1 MVFAGQSVTTNVQDI
16 FFKVIPPW
24 SWGYDAGGIVGAT
37 ASRRVATVF
46 RILDVE
52 TEIGAAKRF
61 GNQNEGEFWGAIY
74 FRYSEFPWNS
84 FIHTTVAGSIGL
96 NYATGISAIEME
108 YGKLDPPGGTHVM
121 HFYSPEITFSLP
133 KHLDKQLVVRLHH
146 RSGAYGVVSGA
157 FSGATY
163 LTVGLRSWF

>member
-1 MVFAGQSVTTNVQDI
+1 
-16 FFKVIPPW
+16 
-24 SWGYDAGGIVGAT
+24 
-37 ASRRVATVF
+37 
-46 RILDVE
+46 
-52 TEIGAAKRF
+52 
-61 GNQNEGEFWGAIY
+61 
-74 FRYSEFPWNS
+74 
-84 FIHTTVAGSIGL
+84 
-96 NYATGISAIEME
+96 ME
-108 YGKLDPPGGTHVM
+108 YGKLGPPGGTHVM